1 MTVGTIEAATL
12 SATLETAT
20 IEGAINARAVLA
32 DIAAGG
38 PVIEEITLPFFQG
51 SYEVTPGIG
60 DMTLETANRSMA
72 QDVTVKA
79 IPYYTTTNMSGGYT
93 AIIGT

>member
-12 SATLETAT
+12 SATLGTAT
-20 IEGAINARAVLA
+20 IQASVTTLAVLG
-32 DIAAGG
+32 DIAVGG
-38 PVIEEITLPFFQG
+38 PVIEEIVLPFFQG

-93 AIIGT
+93 AIIGN